1 MLLLQNPSE
10 PKTTTSRPLVP
21 ENENMFTIVRQE
33 RGERHQRSADADN
46 QPRSQFSMENVSN
59 LLRNIV

>member
-1 MLLLQNPSE
+1 M
-10 PKTTTSRPLVP
+10 VP

-59 LLRNIV
+59 LPRNIV